1 MILAVDMGNS
11 VTTGGMFS
19 EEGKLRFRSELPTVK
34 GGTQDQYA
42 IQLLDV
48 FRLHRCSAEDVT
60 GAILSSVVPPATAAL
75 CGAVRFLTGKAPMVM
90 GPGVRTGLNIKSDL
104 HAQLGSDIV
113 AFSIAAAEHYPS
125 PLIVIDMGTAVTMS
139 LLRGNVYEGCIIMP
153 GVCLS
158 VEALSQEA
166 AELPHISIQAPAAL
180 LGHNTV
186 DAMRSGVVYGSA
198 SMIDGMIDRVEEVN
212 GGPVAAVVATGSN
225 APEVLH
231 YCKHTI
237 VYDADL
243 ILHGLY
249 LIYRKNTAPRQR
261 KGS

>member
-1 MILAVDMGNS
+1 MILAIDMGNS
-11 VTTGGMFS
+11 VTTVGMFH
-19 EEGKLRFRSELPTVK
+19 EEGKLCFRSELPTVK

-48 FRLHRCSAEDVT
+48 FRLHRCDAAEVSGT
-60 GAILSSVVPPATAAL
+60 IVSSVVPPATAAL
-75 CGAVRFLTGKAPMVM
+75 CGAVRFLTGHAPMVM

-113 AFSIAAAEHYPS
+113 AFSIAAAARYPS

-166 AELPHISIQAPAAL
+166 AELPHISIQAPTSL

-198 SMIDGMIDRVEEVN
+198 SMIDGMIERVEEVN
-212 GGPVAAVVATGSN
+212 GGPAAAVVATGSG

-231 YCKHTI
+231 HCRHTI
-237 VYDADL
+237 VYDPDL
-243 ILHGLY
+243 ILQGLF
-249 LIYRKNTAPRQR
+249 LIYQKNRACRQR